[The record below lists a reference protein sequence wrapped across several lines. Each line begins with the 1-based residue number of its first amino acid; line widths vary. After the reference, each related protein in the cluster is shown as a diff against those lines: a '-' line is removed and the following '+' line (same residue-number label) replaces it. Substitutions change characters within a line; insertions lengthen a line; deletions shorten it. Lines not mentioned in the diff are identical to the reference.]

1 MDYPVQNEE
10 QWKKRVREE
19 RYRILREKEQ
29 NGLTQELIIYITNKV
44 RIVVALVQNL
54 YLKVILNLMHIGPH
68 LMIQSG

>member
-1 MDYPVQNEE
+1 MDYPVQKTKNNG
-10 QWKKRVREE
+10 KRVREE

-54 YLKVILNLMHIGPH
+54 YLKVILNLRWLALI
-68 LMIQSG
+68 